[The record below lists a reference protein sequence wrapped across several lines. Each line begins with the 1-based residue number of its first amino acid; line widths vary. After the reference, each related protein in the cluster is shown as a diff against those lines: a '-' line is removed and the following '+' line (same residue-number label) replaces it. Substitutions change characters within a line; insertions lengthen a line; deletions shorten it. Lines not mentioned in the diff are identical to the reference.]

1 MFGQKLLIVKTLLGF
16 LILLLGAGCQPAVE
30 PPVVGA
36 TPLASTASTA
46 STVAPASPGA
56 PVAVGKSLSG
66 IPGLPAAV
74 TLELGA
80 GGAIS
85 ASDGSWS
92 TRSEGNKVVV
102 LEGGSAV
109 ATIVHKEAER
119 WDVMSPDGQRVMKV
133 KFRSD
138 GDYKVEDA
146 SEKMLV
152 KLKKRDDGYKAVDSD
167 EETVLVKV
175 AAKDG
180 KVKVKDGSERE
191 LAKLDGGDALTL
203 CWLYTAK
210 LPLSMRLGMAT
221 STWSRQ

>member
-1 MFGQKLLIVKTLLGF
+1 MKTLLGF
-16 LILLLGAGCQPAVE
+16 LILLFSAGCQPAVE
-30 PPVVGA
+30 PPVAGA
-36 TPLASTASTA
+36 TPAASTITPSH
-46 STVAPASPGA
+46 SSA
-56 PVAVGKSLSG
+56 PVTAGKSLSG
-66 IPGLPAAV
+66 IPGLPPTVA
-74 TLELGA
+74 LELGA

-85 ASDGSWS
+85 SSDGSWS
-92 TRSEGNKVVV
+92 TQNVEGKVVV
-102 LEGGSAV
+102 LQGRSTV

-119 WDVMSPDGQRVMKV
+119 WDVLSPEGQRVMKV

-146 SEKMLV
+146 AEKMLV

-175 AAKDG
+175 AAQDG
-180 KVKVKDGSERE
+180 AVKVKDGDERE
-191 LAKLDGGDALTL
+191 LAKLDGGDIRPLTL

-221 STWSRQ
+221 STWSRP